1 MKLTILRIPTE
12 IILVFF
18 GAAIAGN
25 PIITHMYTADPSAHV
40 FEDRMFIYPSH
51 DKDDN
56 DWFDME
62 DYHVFSS
69 RDMVNWIDHGIAL
82 HVDDVPW
89 ASRYMWAPDCVF
101 RNGTYYFYF
110 PARDTTDKFRI
121 GVATGTNPRGPFMPE
136 SSWIE
141 GSFSIDPA
149 VFIDD
154 NDTAYM
160 VFGGHGAGNSDGCY
174 IARLA
179 GNMLEFDENPR
190 KVEGLKDFFE
200 AAWIHKRDGIYY
212 LSYSAKHTIH
222 YATAGNPYGPYDYK
236 GMVIDDVSGWTNH
249 HSFAEYNNQWY
260 AFYHNAELPGGS
272 TENRSVCVDYLYYN
286 EDGTMQIVE
295 QTEESVDPV
304 PYTPDPVSAVDTVQA
319 ENYTTHNGIH
329 TIRFGSAGR
338 SLGRI
343 ESGDFLRYEAL
354 DFGEKAGEI
363 LLAVAGEQSGVGVE
377 IRLDSLEGN
386 AVAVFDLETPTE
398 TETWKIQSE
407 ILSTTVDGV
416 HDVFFV
422 FTGAGDISMG
432 LDWFVFSPCSGVS
445 NALRSPDQL
454 WSAKS
459 AGRTPPTARP
469 LYDIRGRSATPSSS
483 SPIQVFLDSRGNR
496 QLQIRH
502 SAIRR

>member
-1 MKLTILRIPTE
+1 M
-12 IILVFF
+12 LVFL

-25 PIITHMYTADPSAHV
+25 PIITHMFTADPSAHV
-40 FEDRMFIYPSH
+40 YEDRMFIYPSH

-69 RDMVNWIDHGIAL
+69 KDMVNWVDHGVAL

-89 ASRYMWAPDCVF
+89 ASEYMWAPDCAF
-101 RNGTYYFYF
+101 KDGTYYFYF
-110 PARDTTDKFRI
+110 PARDTAGTFRI
-121 GVATGTNPRGPFMPE
+121 GVATGKDPRGPFVPE

-179 GNMLEFDENPR
+179 GNMLEFDEEPR
-190 KVEGLKDFFE
+190 KLQGLDDFFE
-200 AAWIHKRDGIYY
+200 AAWIHKRHGIYY

-222 YATAGNPYGPYDYK
+222 YATADNPYGPYDYQ
-236 GMVIDDVSGWTNH
+236 GMVINDVSGWTNH
-249 HSFAEYNNQWY
+249 HSFAEYNDQWY

-286 EDGTMQIVE
+286 EDGTMQLVE
-295 QTEESVDPV
+295 QTDESVDPV
-304 PYTPDPVSAVDTVQA
+304 PYTPVPVSAVDTVEA
-319 ENYTTHNGIH
+319 ENYTAHSGIH
-329 TIRFGSAGR
+329 TMRFGSAGR

-343 ESGDFLRYEAL
+343 ESGDYVRYEAL

-363 LLAVAGEQSGVGVE
+363 LLASTSEQTGVTVE
-377 IRLDSLEGN
+377 IRLDSLDGD
-386 AVAVFDLETPTE
+386 AVAVFDLETPE
-398 TETWKIQSE
+398 ENETWKNKTVT
-407 ILSTTVDGV
+407 LSSTVDGV
-416 HDVFFV
+416 HDMFLV
-422 FTGAGDISMG
+422 FTGEEGISTG

-445 NALRSPDQL
+445 SSPTGPDRL
-454 WSAKS
+454 GP
-459 AGRTPPTARP
+459 GRLSPHRAQTPRQH
-469 LYDIRGRSATPSSS
+469 LYDILGRSANL
-483 SPIQVFLDSRGNR
+483 SPAGSIQVLLDPKGNR
-496 QLQIRH
+496 RLEL
-502 SAIRR
+502 RRPAVHP